1 MREAEIHKA
10 VMDHWRKLG
19 LPGTLVSTIPNAG
32 AFGQAGLTKGLPDLM
47 ILAPGLPVGFIELKT
62 TKGAASEHQLA
73 FAAKCIALKIPIAIT
88 YGRDEPI
95 RILEEWNVVRS
106 AK

>member
-62 TKGAASEHQLA
+62 ENGKASVHQKEFRL
-73 FAAKCIALKIPIAIT
+73 KCITLGIPMVIT
-88 YGRDEPI
+88 HGRDEPI

>member
-1 MREAEIHKA
+1 MREAQIHKA

-62 TKGAASEHQLA
+62 DGGKASAAQLV
-73 FAAKCIALKIPIAIT
+73 FKSRCIELGIPMAIT
-88 YGRDEPI
+88 HGRDEPI
-95 RILEEWNVVRS
+95 RILEEWNVVRRE
-106 AK
+106 K

>member
-62 TKGAASEHQLA
+62 ERGKASLHQLE
-73 FAAKCIALKIPIAIT
+73 FKSKCITLGIPMCIT
-88 YGRDEPI
+88 HGRDEPI

>member
-1 MREAEIHKA
+1 MTEAQIHKA

-62 TKGAASEHQLA
+62 DGGKPSEHQLE
-73 FAAKCIALKIPIAIT
+73 FRRKCVALGIPMAIT
-88 YGRDEPI
+88 HGRDEPI
-95 RILEEWNVVRS
+95 TVLEEWNVVRRV
-106 AK
+106 A